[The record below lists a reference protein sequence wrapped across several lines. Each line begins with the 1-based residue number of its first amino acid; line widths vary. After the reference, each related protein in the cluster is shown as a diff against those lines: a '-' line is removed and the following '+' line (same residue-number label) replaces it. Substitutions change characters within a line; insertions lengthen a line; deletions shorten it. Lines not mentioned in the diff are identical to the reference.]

1 MSVWFVLAIILIFVE
16 MSTVNLVSIWFAI
29 GCLLAGIVS
38 LITEN
43 IVIQFVIFVV
53 KSVLSLILT
62 QPFIKKI
69 RTRGIVKT
77 NLDRV
82 VGQIGIVTMDID
94 RLEPGE
100 VKVDGK
106 KWMAISDNK
115 IKKDSKVEILAID
128 GVKLKV
134 KEIKEGV

>member
-1 MSVWFVLAIILIFVE
+1 MSVWFMLAIVLIFVE
-16 MSTVNLVSIWFAI
+16 IATVNLVCIWFAI
-29 GCLLAGIVS
+29 GCLLAGIVG
-38 LITEN
+38 LITDN
-43 IVIQFVIFVV
+43 TMIQVGIFLIVSI
-53 KSVLSLILT
+53 LSLILT
-62 QPFIKKI
+62 KPFIKKL
-69 RTRGIVKT
+69 RPKGIVRT

-82 VGQIGIVTMDID
+82 IGQIGIVTSDID
-94 RLEPGE
+94 KLEPGE

-106 KWMAISDNK
+106 KWMAVSDTK

>member
-16 MSTVNLVSIWFAI
+16 ISTVNLVSIWFAI
-29 GCLLAGIVS
+29 GCLLAGIVG

-43 IVIQFVIFVV
+43 TVIQFGVFLFTSVV
-53 KSVLSLILT
+53 SLILT
-62 QPFIKKI
+62 KPFIKKI
-69 RTRGIVKT
+69 RTRGITKT

-82 VGQIGIVTMDID
+82 IGQIGIVTMDID
-94 RLEPGE
+94 KLEPGE

-106 KWMAISDNK
+106 KWMAISDKK
-115 IKKDSKVEILAID
+115 INKDSKVEILAID

>member
-1 MSVWFVLAIILIFVE
+1 MSVWFILMIVLIIVE

-29 GCLLAGIVS
+29 GCLLAGIAS
-38 LITEN
+38 LITQN
-43 IVIQFVIFVV
+43 MIIQFSIFVV
-53 KSVLSLILT
+53 TSVVTLILT
-62 QPFIKKI
+62 KPFIKKI
-69 RTRGIVKT
+69 RTRGIIKT

-82 VGQIGIVTMDID
+82 IGQIGIVTMDID
-94 RLEPGE
+94 KLEPGE

-106 KWMAISDNK
+106 KWMAISDMK
-115 IKKDSKVEILAID
+115 IIKGSKVEILAID

>member
-1 MSVWFVLAIILIFVE
+1 MSVWFMLAIVLIFVE
-16 MSTVNLVSIWFAI
+16 IATVNLVCIWFAI
-29 GCLLAGIVS
+29 GCLLAGIVG

-43 IVIQFVIFVV
+43 VMIQVGVFLIVSI
-53 KSVLSLILT
+53 LSLILT
-62 QPFIKKI
+62 KPFIKKL
-69 RTRGIVKT
+69 RPKGIVRT

-82 VGQIGIVTMDID
+82 VGQIGIVTSDID
-94 RLEPGE
+94 KLEPGE

-106 KWMAISDNK
+106 KWMAVSDTK
-115 IKKDSKVEILAID
+115 IIKGSKVEILAID

>member
-1 MSVWFVLAIILIFVE
+1 MSVWFVLAIILIFIEVA
-16 MSTVNLVSIWFAI
+16 TVNLVCIWFAI
-29 GCLLAGIVS
+29 GCLLAGLIS
-38 LITEN
+38 LVVEN
-43 IVIQFVIFVV
+43 TVIQFVIFLIT
-53 KSVLSLILT
+53 SILSLILT
-62 QPFIKKI
+62 KPFIKKI
-69 RTRGIVKT
+69 RTKGIVKT

-94 RLEPGE
+94 KLEPGE

-106 KWMAISDNK
+106 KWMAVSDNK
-115 IKKDSKVEILAID
+115 IISGSKVEILAID